1 MEFYDNYITR
11 LETEGNGPELL
22 AELRQ
27 EAIRSLQADP
37 PEQALTLTGQMVSAL
52 LLVAKRQNPPEPLM
66 VDTINAITD
75 MMADY
80 INKLGWKTRAYMAG
94 SMNLRRYNCELKE
107 MLLKAL
113 SSILLFCT
121 HF

>member
-1 MEFYDNYITR
+1 MEFYDNYIAR

-27 EAIRSLQADP
+27 DAIQSFQADP
-37 PEQALTLTGQMVSAL
+37 PERALTLTGQMVSAL
-52 LLVAKRQNPPEPLM
+52 LLVAKRQNPPERLM

-80 INKLGWKTRAYMAG
+80 INKLGWKTRAYKTPDG
-94 SMNLRRYNCELKE
+94 WKYE
-107 MLLKAL
+107 
-113 SSILLFCT
+113 SSLV
-121 HF
+121 